1 MPPVHQGRPRRQH
14 HSVFDAQLGAV
25 GAQSNGEVVDSA
37 DSAAST
43 EKGSSS
49 GSKGSSSGGESSLA
63 GELIK
68 TGSISESQATTQPP
82 SQVSDDDGSP
92 GGGSSQQQHSQGG
105 SCMCSQEGDLEL
117 GTQSAYQP
125 AAQGQKVER
134 RKGSRKGTDVAWT
147 KPEPC
152 AVSYDTVYW
161 ERRLAKG
168 AVAKANP
175 LEG

>member
-14 HSVFDAQLGAV
+14 HSVFDAQLVAV

-147 KPEPC
+147 KP
-152 AVSYDTVYW
+152 DTVYW

>member
-1 MPPVHQGRPRRQH
+1 MMARRAEGR
-14 HSVFDAQLGAV
+14 A
-25 GAQSNGEVVDSA
+25 
-37 DSAAST
+37 
-43 EKGSSS
+43 SSS
-49 GSKGSSSGGESSLA
+49 TARAAAACAARKA
-63 GELIK
+63 IWR
-68 TGSISESQATTQPP
+68 
-82 SQVSDDDGSP
+82 
-92 GGGSSQQQHSQGG
+92 
-105 SCMCSQEGDLEL
+105 
-117 GTQSAYQP
+117 SAYQP